1 MNRRTIIKKLAL
13 GCSMAV
19 LGGDLLAMQATAS
32 KSYKTNRNGPFLFTK
47 VLQWVPL
54 DDLPQVVQDLGF
66 KGIDIAVRGNGHFQV
81 QDLKSKLP
89 PLVAKS
95 TALGMETL
103 IMTTELPGENIGQMD
118 EILRIMAGEG
128 VRDYRM
134 GWFRYKTNDP
144 MQELKAFNTYLKRL
158 ADLHEKHQVQGH
170 YQNHAGNGVGGSVL
184 EMLYLLEGIE
194 PKYIGIQ
201 YDLRHA
207 MVEGYRSW
215 ETAFHAIK
223 HKITTL
229 DVKDY
234 KWRDASG
241 TDAPVTVPLG
251 QGNASWDKLA
261 QTDVFKSSSIPKIV
275 HVEHQLGGAEHGN
288 KEPKMPASEILTAI
302 KKDLNYFN
310 QHLANG

>member
-13 GCSMAV
+13 GSSMA
-19 LGGDLLAMQATAS
+19 LFAGDLLATRPIVTNAR
-32 KSYKTNRNGPFLFTK
+32 KNNRNGPFLFTK

-54 DDLPQVVQDLGF
+54 GDLPQVVQDLGF

-81 QDLKSKLP
+81 EDLKSKLP

-103 IMTTELPGENIGQMD
+103 IMTTELPGENMGQMD

-134 GWFRYKTNDP
+134 GWFRYKTQNP
-144 MQELKAFNTYLKRL
+144 MEELKAYNTRLKKL
-158 ADLHEKHQVQGH
+158 AELHEKHQVQGH

-184 EMLYLLEGIE
+184 EMLYLLDGID
-194 PKYIGIQ
+194 PGQIGIQ

-234 KWRDASG
+234 KWQDVSG

-261 QTDVFKSSSIPKIV
+261 QTQVFNSSSIPKIV
-275 HVEHQLGGAEHGN
+275 HVEHQLGGAERGS
-288 KEPKMPASEILTAI
+288 KEPKIPASEILTAI

-310 QHLANG
+310 QHLAKR

>member
-13 GCSMAV
+13 GSSMA
-19 LGGDLLAMQATAS
+19 LMGGELLAMQPTFA
-32 KSYKTNRNGPFLFTK
+32 KHQKINRNGPFLFTK

-54 DDLPQVVQDLGF
+54 EDLPQVVQDLGF
-66 KGIDIAVRGNGHFQV
+66 KGIDIAVRGNGHFKV
-81 QDLKSKLP
+81 EDLKSKLP

-134 GWFRYKTNDP
+134 GWFRYKTQNP
-144 MQELKAFNTYLKRL
+144 MEELKAFNIHLKKL
-158 ADLHEKHQVQGH
+158 AELHEKHQIQGH

-184 EMLYLLEGIE
+184 EMLYLLDRID
-194 PKYIGIQ
+194 PKHIGIQ

-215 ETAFHAIK
+215 ETAFHAVK
-223 HKITTL
+223 HKISTL
-229 DVKDY
+229 DIKDY

-251 QGNASWDKLA
+251 QGNATFDKII
-261 QTDVFKSSSIPKIV
+261 QTDVFTSPSIPKII

-288 KEPKMPASEILTAI
+288 KEPKLPPGEILSAI
-302 KKDLNYFN
+302 KTDLNYFN
-310 QHLANG
+310 QHMING